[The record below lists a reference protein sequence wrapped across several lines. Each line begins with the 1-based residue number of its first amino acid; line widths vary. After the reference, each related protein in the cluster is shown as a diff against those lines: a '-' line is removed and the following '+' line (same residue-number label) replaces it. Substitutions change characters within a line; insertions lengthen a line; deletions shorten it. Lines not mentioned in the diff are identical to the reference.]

1 MWSSLIYREKLH
13 LNLSHPTIPSPP
25 PGAVRYVDEAKMKKC
40 ILPCTPLAVVKI
52 MEHVGIY
59 DESLPVGDR
68 LQGKLAVGT
77 QQPPAPRAPA
87 PRPTACLYNS
97 SVFQVCILSIVSWLC
112 RTGRRRSCRWG
123 WLKSARCRSVFGFFF
138 GTKRRLRA
146 ISSDWVQGA
155 LRATGP
161 LKHIYG
167 GGGTFG
173 PMLSAA
179 TSWAAVSA

>member
-1 MWSSLIYREKLH
+1 
-13 LNLSHPTIPSPP
+13 
-25 PGAVRYVDEAKMKKC
+25 MKKC

-138 GTKRRLRA
+138 GNETTTSRDFFRLGAGSSPGYRPTQAYLRRRGHVR
-146 ISSDWVQGA
+146 SYVV
-155 LRATGP
+155 
-161 LKHIYG
+161 G
-167 GGGTFG
+167 GHVLGSCVSMTANYDT
-173 PMLSAA
+173 P
-179 TSWAAVSA
+179 TTYAVAS